1 MPAKFCLDCGEL
13 TRDGSRC
20 ADCQQE
26 RTARINARPK
36 GNTTAR
42 GLGWMHQKRTRELLK
57 QPGLVCVRCGLP
69 GTPDDPLTGGH
80 TVDRSRGG
88 VDSPLRP
95 EHRSCG
101 SRAGAQL
108 RRSKQ

>member
-36 GNTTAR
+36 PNTTAR
-42 GLGWMHQKRTRELLK
+42 GLGHAHRIRAKAVVQAA
-57 QPGLVCVRCGLP
+57 QACQRCGHP
-69 GTPDDPLTGGH
+69 GTPDNPLTAHH
-80 TVDRSRGG
+80 TVARAKGG
-88 VDSPLRP
+88 TDSPMVAL
-95 EHRSCG
+95 C
-101 SRAGAQL
+101 
-108 RRSKQ
+108 RRCNSQIGDRT